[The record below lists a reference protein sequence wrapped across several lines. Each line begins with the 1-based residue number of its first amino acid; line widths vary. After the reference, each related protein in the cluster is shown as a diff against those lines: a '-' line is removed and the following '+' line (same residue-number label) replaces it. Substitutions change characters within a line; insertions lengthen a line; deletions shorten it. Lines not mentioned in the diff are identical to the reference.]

1 VKSQGLGFHDFPV
14 VREAKPLISVNKQN
28 IERGPVLLG
37 FLPPVEAPLG

>member
-1 VKSQGLGFHDFPV
+1 MVWWGIPI
-14 VREAKPLISVNKQN
+14 VREAKQLICVNKQN